1 MNRLFKILLC
11 LQISVVCIALDTT
24 NHEAIIQPYVTM
36 WEQDCIEKMSAADL
50 IIITDTMLL
59 SYQIVQASL
68 IMSKARLKIQSE
80 LLNIVTLSINDT
92 FDVGI
97 QIQNNDFTEM
107 KRAIFELEQAQE
119 QIKLA
124 CIDLKKFIPTL
135 INIDP
140 SAIQIL
146 ITNFKSVILHWIKT
160 QDETVLN
167 FEQVKQEFI
176 TSAHLFSHVNNAYQT
191 IIATESIEHSQLLHG
206 ANSLTDMYKKIENTI
221 ALLTETRQEGM
232 GQLEALLTLFFK
244 LHYQVLYDH
253 LQYHHDKDNKM
264 IATPHYK
271 LLSPYQIFTIP

>member
-1 MNRLFKILLC
+1 
-11 LQISVVCIALDTT
+11 
-24 NHEAIIQPYVTM
+24 M
-36 WEQDCIEKMSAADL
+36 WEKECITSISPADL
-50 IIITDTMLL
+50 IIIIDTMLL

-107 KRAIFELEQAQE
+107 KRAILELEQAQE

-140 SAIQIL
+140 CTIQIL

-160 QDETVLN
+160 QNETVLN
-167 FEQVKQEFI
+167 FDQVKQEFI
-176 TSAHLFSHVNNAYQT
+176 TAAHLFSHVNNAYQT
-191 IIATESIEHSQLLHG
+191 IAAAESIEHSQLLHG

-253 LQYHHDKDNKM
+253 LQYHQDQSNKM
-264 IATPHYK
+264 IATPQYK
-271 LLSPYQIFTIP
+271 LLSPYQIFGIQ